1 MAWFVGRLE
10 ALVAGF
16 TLGAVVF
23 TTLMIIGWGDGRGGL
38 VSYSSFGWM
47 LVGAVMLGLIVAR
60 DRYPRGERLDSIL
73 TVGAALTVGAVMIS
87 RTVGDCGFRSTV
99 LAQCQSVFTF
109 RQSLYI
115 VCGCF
120 GVGMALGF
128 FSRIFWRVRERAR
141 ELVTQ

>member
-73 TVGAALTVGAVMIS
+73 TVGAALTVGAFMVS
-87 RTVGDCGFRSTV
+87 LTAGDCGPRGTV
-99 LAQCQSVFTF
+99 VTPCPNIFTF
-109 RQSLYI
+109 RQSLII
-115 VCGCF
+115 VYGCF
-120 GVGMALGF
+120 GVGLVLGS
-128 FSRIFWRVRERAR
+128 FSRIFWRVRERAG
-141 ELVTQ
+141 EPALE